1 MSIFSSCGILSESS
15 DISSI
20 VESASMSY
28 QQIEPLEE
36 GVFKYTP
43 SMIPVLA
50 KNTAEG
56 NKYLVEFDMLQ
67 KLAECNDITVHEA
80 FESVC
85 LENGIDEDDSYVL
98 MDDPEEDLEEK
109 CCAESVADVDTSIDI
124 ERRIT
129 NTYNDI
135 NSLQENG
142 VNILLTEK
150 FTIGSSVNPEIK
162 KIWKEYKSSDVE
174 DCKEHFKVLKKMYD
188 MADSVSDY
196 KYVGKL
202 LSRFAAWSGEP
213 NSDPSA
219 VSQGAKLED
228 KCWKKVNELDE
239 EKRANKIAA
248 KEYRR
253 DALKAKR
260 EEKRKARAERRA
272 SKANNE

>member
-56 NKYLVEFDMLQ
+56 TKYLVEFDMLQ

-150 FTIGSSVNPEIK
+150 FIIGSSVNPEIK
-162 KIWKEYKSSDVE
+162 SKWKENKDLDLNSQFKLINDLYKSCDTIADYKFIRNKLNSFINHDDLVE
-174 DCKEHFKVLKKMYD
+174 DSIMNKAKNLLEKCDKKIDELK
-188 MADSVSDY
+188 
-196 KYVGKL
+196 
-202 LSRFAAWSGEP
+202 
-213 NSDPSA
+213 
-219 VSQGAKLED
+219 
-228 KCWKKVNELDE
+228 E
-239 EKRANKIAA
+239 EKHANKIAA

-260 EEKRKARAERRA
+260 EEKKKARAERRA
-272 SKANNE
+272 AKVNNE